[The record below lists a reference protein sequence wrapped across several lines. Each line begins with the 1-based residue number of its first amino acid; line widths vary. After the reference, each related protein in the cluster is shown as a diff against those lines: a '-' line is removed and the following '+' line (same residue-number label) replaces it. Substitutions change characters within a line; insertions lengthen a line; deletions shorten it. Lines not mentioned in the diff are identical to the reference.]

1 MTSSKKKAAQ
11 AAKPETTKVYVKVFS
26 TEVSHVR
33 TLKSG
38 DTFFDL
44 KINGVM
50 IYGCKAVESDKY
62 PTFVGW
68 PQRKGTDGNYYNVC
82 SVFISPE
89 DTKTIIDKV
98 QAVLDEEDN
107 DGSDKDQEDLEMMN
121 M

>member
-1 MTSSKKKAAQ
+1 MTSSKKKAAE
-11 AAKPETTKVYVKVFS
+11 AAKETQTEKVYAKVFT
-26 TEVSHVR
+26 TEVSKVR

-50 IYGCKAVESDKY
+50 IYGCKAVESKQY
-62 PTFVGW
+62 PTFIGW

-89 DTKTIIDKV
+89 DTKAIIDKV
-98 QAVLDEEDN
+98 QAVLDKEDGG
-107 DGSDKDQEDLEMMN
+107 DELPM
-121 M
+121 

>member
-1 MTSSKKKAAQ
+1 MTSSKKKAAE
-11 AAKPETTKVYVKVFS
+11 AAKPEAAKVYAKVFS
-26 TEVSHVR
+26 TEVSKVR

-50 IYGCKAVESDKY
+50 IYGCKAVESKQY

-89 DTKTIIDKV
+89 DTEKIIAQV
-98 QAVLDEEDN
+98 QAILDKEDN
-107 DGSDKDQEDLEMMN
+107 GGDELPM
-121 M
+121 

>member
-1 MTSSKKKAAQ
+1 MTSTKTKKAA
-11 AAKPETTKVYVKVFS
+11 AAKPPKEEKAYSKVF
-26 TEVSHVR
+26 TFEVSKVR

-44 KINGVM
+44 KLNGVQ
-50 IYGCKAVESDKY
+50 IYGCKAVETKDY

-89 DTKTIIDKV
+89 DTKAIIDKV
-98 QAVLDEEDN
+98 QAVLDKEDG
-107 DGSDKDQEDLEMMN
+107 DGDELPM
-121 M
+121 

>member
-1 MTSSKKKAAQ
+1 MTSSKKKAAE
-11 AAKPETTKVYVKVFS
+11 AAKETQTEKVYVKVFT
-26 TEVSHVR
+26 TEVSKVR

-50 IYGCKAVESDKY
+50 IYSCKAVESKNY
-62 PTFVGW
+62 PTFIGW

-89 DTKTIIDKV
+89 DTAKIIAQV
-98 QAVLDEEDN
+98 QAIL
-107 DGSDKDQEDLEMMN
+107 DQEDGVSDDLPM
-121 M
+121 

>member
-1 MTSSKKKAAQ
+1 MTSSKKKAAE
-11 AAKPETTKVYVKVFS
+11 AAKPETAKVYAKVFS
-26 TEVSHVR
+26 TEVSKVR

-107 DGSDKDQEDLEMMN
+107 DESDKDQEDLEMMN

>member
-1 MTSSKKKAAQ
+1 MTSSKKKAAE
-11 AAKPETTKVYVKVFS
+11 AAKKTQTEKVYVKVF
-26 TEVSHVR
+26 TAEVSNVR

-50 IYGCKAVESDKY
+50 IYGCKAVESNQY
-62 PTFVGW
+62 PTFIGW
-68 PQRKGTDGNYYNVC
+68 PQRKGSDGNYYNVC

-98 QAVLDEEDN
+98 QAIL
-107 DGSDKDQEDLEMMN
+107 DLEEGDELPM
-121 M
+121 

>member
-1 MTSSKKKAAQ
+1 MTSSKKKAAA
-11 AAKPETTKVYVKVFS
+11 AAKETQTEKVYAKVFT
-26 TEVSHVR
+26 TEVSKVR

-50 IYGCKAVESDKY
+50 IYGCKAVESKQY
-62 PTFVGW
+62 PTFIGW

-89 DTKTIIDKV
+89 DTEKIIAQV
-98 QAVLDEEDN
+98 QAIL
-107 DGSDKDQEDLEMMN
+107 DQEDGVSDELPM
-121 M
+121 

>member
-1 MTSSKKKAAQ
+1 MTRSTKKAAE
-11 AAKPETTKVYVKVFS
+11 AAKETQTEKVYAKVFTS
-26 TEVSHVR
+26 EVSKVR

-50 IYGCKAVESDKY
+50 IYGCKAVESKQY
-62 PTFVGW
+62 PTFIGW

-89 DTKTIIDKV
+89 DTKKIIAQV
-98 QAVLDEEDN
+98 QAILDKEDESPVN
-107 DGSDKDQEDLEMMN
+107 R
-121 M
+121 

>member
-1 MTSSKKKAAQ
+1 MTSSKKKAAE
-11 AAKPETTKVYVKVFS
+11 AAKPEAAKVYAKVFS
-26 TEVSHVR
+26 TEVSKVR

-50 IYGCKAVESDKY
+50 IYGCKAVESKQY
-62 PTFVGW
+62 PTFIGW

-98 QAVLDEEDN
+98 QAVLDKEDG
-107 DGSDKDQEDLEMMN
+107 DGDELPM
-121 M
+121 

>member
-1 MTSSKKKAAQ
+1 MTSSKKKAAE
-11 AAKPETTKVYVKVFS
+11 AAKETQTEKVYAKVFT
-26 TEVSHVR
+26 TEVSKVR

-50 IYGCKAVESDKY
+50 IYGCKAVESKQY
-62 PTFVGW
+62 PTFIGW

-89 DTKTIIDKV
+89 DTEKIIAQV
-98 QAVLDEEDN
+98 QAILDKEDG
-107 DGSDKDQEDLEMMN
+107 DGDELPM
-121 M
+121 

>member
-1 MTSSKKKAAQ
+1 MTSSKKKAAE
-11 AAKPETTKVYVKVFS
+11 AAKPETAKVYAKVFS

-82 SVFISPE
+82 SDFISPE
-89 DTKTIIDKV
+89 DRKVIIDKV
-98 QAVLDEEDN
+98 QAVLDKEDG
-107 DGSDKDQEDLEMMN
+107 DGDELPM
-121 M
+121 

>member
-1 MTSSKKKAAQ
+1 MTSTKKKAAQ
-11 AAKPETTKVYVKVFS
+11 PAKETQTEKVYVKVFT
-26 TEVSHVR
+26 TEVSKVR

-50 IYGCKAVESDKY
+50 IYGCKAVESKQY
-62 PTFVGW
+62 PTFIGW

-89 DTKTIIDKV
+89 DTKSIIDKV
-98 QAVLDEEDN
+98 QAILDKEVGGDE
-107 DGSDKDQEDLEMMN
+107 LPM
-121 M
+121 

>member
-1 MTSSKKKAAQ
+1 MTSSKKKAA
-11 AAKPETTKVYVKVFS
+11 AAAEKPQTEKVYAKVFT
-26 TEVSHVR
+26 TEVSKVR

-50 IYGCKAVESDKY
+50 IYGCKAVESKQY
-62 PTFVGW
+62 PTFIGW

-89 DTKTIIDKV
+89 DTEKIIAQV
-98 QAVLDEEDN
+98 QAILDKEDSG
-107 DGSDKDQEDLEMMN
+107 DELPM
-121 M
+121 

>member
-11 AAKPETTKVYVKVFS
+11 AAKPETAKVYAKVFS

-89 DTKTIIDKV
+89 DTEKIIAQV
-98 QAVLDEEDN
+98 QAILDKEDS
-107 DGSDKDQEDLEMMN
+107 DGDELPM
-121 M
+121 

>member
-1 MTSSKKKAAQ
+1 MTSSKKKAAE
-11 AAKPETTKVYVKVFS
+11 AAKPETAKVYAKVFS

>member
-1 MTSSKKKAAQ
+1 MTSSKKKAAE
-11 AAKPETTKVYVKVFS
+11 AAKGTQTEKVYVKVFT
-26 TEVSHVR
+26 TEVSKVR

-50 IYGCKAVESDKY
+50 IYGCKAVESTQY
-62 PTFVGW
+62 PTFIGW

-89 DTKTIIDKV
+89 DTKAIIDKV
-98 QAVLDEEDN
+98 QAILDKEDGG
-107 DGSDKDQEDLEMMN
+107 DELPM
-121 M
+121 

>member
-11 AAKPETTKVYVKVFS
+11 AAKETQTEKVYVKVFT
-26 TEVSHVR
+26 TEVSKVR

-50 IYGCKAVESDKY
+50 IYGCKAVETKDY
-62 PTFVGW
+62 PTFIGW

-89 DTKTIIDKV
+89 DTEKIIAQV
-98 QAVLDEEDN
+98 QAILDKEDE
-107 DGSDKDQEDLEMMN
+107 KDEPLPD
-121 M
+121 

>member
-11 AAKPETTKVYVKVFS
+11 AAKETQTEKVYVKVFT
-26 TEVSHVR
+26 TEVSKVR

-50 IYGCKAVESDKY
+50 IYGCKAVETKDY
-62 PTFVGW
+62 PIFIGW

-89 DTKTIIDKV
+89 DTEKIIAQV
-98 QAVLDEEDN
+98 QAIL
-107 DGSDKDQEDLEMMN
+107 DQEDGVSDELPM
-121 M
+121 

>member
-11 AAKPETTKVYVKVFS
+11 AAKPETAKVYAKVFS
-26 TEVSHVR
+26 TEVSKVR

-62 PTFVGW
+62 PTFIGW

-89 DTKTIIDKV
+89 DTEKIIAQVQAIIDKE
-98 QAVLDEEDN
+98 DEKKDSEGAAASEDIPF
-107 DGSDKDQEDLEMMN
+107 
-121 M
+121 

>member
-1 MTSSKKKAAQ
+1 MTSTKKKAAK
-11 AAKPETTKVYVKVFS
+11 AAKETQTEKVYAKVFT
-26 TEVSHVR
+26 TEVSKVR

-50 IYGCKAVESDKY
+50 IYGCKAVESKQY
-62 PTFVGW
+62 PTFIGW

-89 DTKTIIDKV
+89 DTKAIIDKV
-98 QAVLDEEDN
+98 QAIL
-107 DGSDKDQEDLEMMN
+107 DLEDAAEETAVTE
-121 M
+121 